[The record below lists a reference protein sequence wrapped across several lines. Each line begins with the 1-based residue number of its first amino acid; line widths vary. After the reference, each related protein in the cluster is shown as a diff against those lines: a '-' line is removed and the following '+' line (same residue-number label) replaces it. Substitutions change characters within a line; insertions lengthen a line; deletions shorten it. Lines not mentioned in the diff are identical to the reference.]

1 MRSVSQVIDGAVDEV
16 IHLIGYP
23 NNHIQHLTT
32 DGVMRSTNEVNSQ
45 LKQLPPRAPGS
56 YLLQENDKLY
66 GVIIDWNSE
75 AKVVGLIN
83 EVIPRQQTNDKCNTV
98 VIHRDGNWKTTNSRD
113 HELPALISGGA
124 LFGMV
129 ANNGFLFLQTK
140 DSTLE
145 QLSQLVLIQQKGYL
159 IIEDAKVDWIRSKV
173 GLKIGQIES
182 RVTTLEPRECL
193 VSIRGG
199 CVRNGDRFEL
209 FGRGNAI
216 VSFDALHNTLISM
229 RNAGL
234 SQRQYEREVYLEVN
248 EEKVEQNIA
257 QKDDSSAEVSAPTYE
272 EVFGSYRVPNCS
284 DNIEYSAEVL
294 ITETCPEDVPIDSEE
309 SDSEED
315 LEVWDSGE
323 DLELESEER
332 DSEENPE

>member
-1 MRSVSQVIDGAVDEV
+1 MTLSDDIDLIPGLQLETDIFVTNWGLISAVETQYRVRSVSQVIDGAVDEV

-75 AKVVGLIN
+75 TKVVGLII

-98 VIHRDGNWKTTNSRD
+98 VIHKDGNWKTTNSRD
-113 HELPALISGGA
+113 HELPALISGEA
-124 LFGMV
+124 LFGIV
-129 ANNGFLFLQTK
+129 ANNGFLFLKTK

-145 QLSQLVLIQQKGYL
+145 QLSQLVLIQQKGYF

-173 GLKIGQIES
+173 GLKIGQMEL

-193 VSIRGG
+193 VSRRSG

-216 VSFDALHNTLISM
+216 VSFDALHNTLISL

-234 SQRQYEREVYLEVN
+234 S
-248 EEKVEQNIA
+248 
-257 QKDDSSAEVSAPTYE
+257 
-272 EVFGSYRVPNCS
+272 
-284 DNIEYSAEVL
+284 
-294 ITETCPEDVPIDSEE
+294 
-309 SDSEED
+309 
-315 LEVWDSGE
+315 
-323 DLELESEER
+323 
-332 DSEENPE
+332 